1 MTSKYWGTKLSQSN
15 WRHCPGI
22 CRDGIRNIKK
32 IPLRTATLQGPKF
45 EPETSRVRTHAH
57 ATVSKKLHNS
67 GHWLSL
73 PNSDHCRRDSKHLSS
88 SSESVLLLL
97 SNSLEAYCSAIEA
110 RTSCEPHLWELTAA
124 NRMPAF
130 ISA

>member
-1 MTSKYWGTKLSQSN
+1 MTSKYWGTKLPQSN
-15 WRHCPGI
+15 WRHYPGI

-32 IPLRTATLQGPKF
+32 TPLRTATLQAPKF
-45 EPETSRVRTHAH
+45 EPETSRVRTHAN
-57 ATVSKKLHNS
+57 ATVSRKLHNS
-67 GHWLSL
+67 GHCLSL
-73 PNSDHCRRDSKHLSS
+73 LNPDHCRRDSKHLSS

-97 SNSLEAYCSAIEA
+97 SNFLEAHCSATGA